1 MKIERILVKSI
12 QEAIEIIERDYG
24 GNAQIVSSRVIKK
37 PKFKILPFFGEKLLE
52 VVIKINEEGSQD
64 DFMEVLKEETKEVK
78 EDREKEELYKEIEEL
93 KRMVSELMK
102 LKNENLK
109 EELERKFSRRAAL
122 LFERMISRGVSRE
135 IAEKLITDACG
146 YDIDYGVYD
155 FKDEVYTAIKES
167 LKNNIRLYTNFF
179 INTPKVIALVGPTG
193 VGKTTTIAK
202 LAFHLKKRNKSI
214 GIISLDSFRVGAFEQ
229 LKKFAE
235 VLEVPFKVA
244 DSPESFHEAL
254 AHLKNK
260 ETVLV
265 DTAGR
270 SHYDVIKLREL
281 EECFSI
287 SEIHAFLT
295 LAANLSEQVMYEII
309 SQFSS
314 LPLKGLIFT
323 KLDETPFWGS
333 LINVAYRTQLPILC
347 FTTGQSLPE
356 NIVMA
361 NYDFLTRLILEE
373 DNEVGYSN

>member
-1 MKIERILVKSI
+1 MKIEKILVRSI

-24 GNAQIVSSRVIKK
+24 GNAQIVSSRVVKK
-37 PKFKILPFFGEKLLE
+37 RRFKILPFFGEKLLE
-52 VVIKINEEGSQD
+52 VVIKVSESNNN
-64 DFMEVLKEETKEVK
+64 FKEVLKEETKNLR
-78 EDREKEELYKEIEEL
+78 EDKEKEELYKEIEEL
-93 KRMVSELMK
+93 KRMVNELMK
-102 LKNENLK
+102 FKNENLK
-109 EELERKFSRRAAL
+109 AELEKRFSRRAVL
-122 LFERMISRGVSRE
+122 LFEKMVSRGVSKE
-135 IAEKLITDACG
+135 IAEKLISDACG

-155 FKDEVYTAIKES
+155 FKDEIFNALKDS
-167 LKNNIRLYTNFF
+167 LKNNIKLYTNFF
-179 INTPKVIALVGPTG
+179 LNTPKVLALVGPTG

-202 LAFHLKKRNKSI
+202 LAFHLKKRNKNI
-214 GIISLDSFRVGAFEQ
+214 GIISLDSFRVGAFDQ

-244 DSPESFHEAL
+244 DSPESFNEAL
-254 AHLKNK
+254 THLKNK

-270 SHYDVIKLREL
+270 SHYDVIKLKEL
-281 EECFSI
+281 EECFSV
-287 SEIHAFLT
+287 SEIHPFLT
-295 LAANLSEQVMYEII
+295 LAANLSEQVMYEVV

-314 LPLKGLIFT
+314 LPLKGLVFT

-333 LINVAYRTQLPILC
+333 MINVAYRTQLPILC

-373 DNEVGYSN
+373 ENEVGYSD